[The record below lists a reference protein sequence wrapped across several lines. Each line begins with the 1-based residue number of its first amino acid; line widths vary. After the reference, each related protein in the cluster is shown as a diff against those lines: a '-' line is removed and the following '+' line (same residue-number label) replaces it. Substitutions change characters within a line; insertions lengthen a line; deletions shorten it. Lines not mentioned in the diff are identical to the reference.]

1 MTVRVDAAAAL
12 AAREADV
19 AAQEAAD
26 RQALR
31 DAVVP
36 VLQSVLATADG
47 TLAVAL
53 SSLTQD
59 VADLSNRLVV
69 VTDGGSSPS
78 VSLAV
83 QDVDGDG
90 VWETHLVAQG
100 ADGEWT
106 KLSGPLGTLAD
117 VGQALATQKEV

>member
-12 AAREADV
+12 AAREVEV

-26 RQALR
+26 RQALEE
-31 DAVVP
+31 AVLP
-36 VLQSVLATADG
+36 VLRQVLATADG

-59 VADLSNRLVV
+59 VVDLGDRLVV
-69 VTDGGSSPS
+69 VTDGSSDPP

-90 VWETHLVAQG
+90 VWETHLVG
-100 ADGEWT
+100 LVDGGWT
-106 KLSGPLGTLAD
+106 KLSGPLSTLAD
-117 VGQALATQKEV
+117 VGAALAAQEG

>member
-1 MTVRVDAAAAL
+1 MTVRGDAVAAL
-12 AAREADV
+12 AAREVEV
-19 AAQEAAD
+19 AAQVAAD

-36 VLQSVLATADG
+36 VLQQVLATADG

-59 VADLSNRLVV
+59 VADLGDRLVV
-69 VTDGGSSPS
+69 VTDGSSDPP

-90 VWETHLVAQG
+90 VWQTHLVG
-100 ADGEWT
+100 LVDGGWT
-106 KLSGPLGTLAD
+106 KISGPLGSLAD
-117 VGQALATQKEV
+117 VGQALATREV

>member
-1 MTVRVDAAAAL
+1 MTVRADAADAL
-12 AAREADV
+12 AAREADEV
-19 AAQEAAD
+19 AQVAAD

-36 VLQSVLATADG
+36 VLQQVLATADG
-47 TLAVAL
+47 TPAVPL

-59 VADLSNRLVV
+59 VADLGDRLVV
-69 VTDGGSSPS
+69 VTDGSSDPP

-90 VWETHLVAQG
+90 VWETHLVG
-100 ADGEWT
+100 LVDGGWT
-106 KLSGPLGTLAD
+106 KLSGPLGSLAD
-117 VGQALATQKEV
+117 VGQALATREA